1 MIRHGAWLLIPLQAL
16 LLQAPAVLAETSQ
29 TKFEL
34 QLPLSPVCR
43 ALSRDCMTPSQ
54 WARFCRNHALLP
66 SPLGWFPKGCH
77 DVLEGSEIV
86 ETPEPEPPIRFLPE
100 DHTGPVCLALLPGC
114 MTRSQWA
121 DECEGRR
128 ARDPDYVYPRSC
140 REALEPQET
149 QDAAEVA
156 E

>member
-1 MIRHGAWLLIPLQAL
+1 MLQHHAWLLI
-16 LLQAPAVLAETSQ
+16 LLQAPAVLAETSDTQ
-29 TKFEL
+29 FVPEGCRG
-34 QLPLSPVCR
+34 PVCM
-43 ALSRDCMTPSQ
+43 ALAPKCMTASQ
-54 WARFCRNHALLP
+54 WAKVCRTSPVFLWP
-66 SPLGWFPKGCH
+66 SSKSCR
-77 DVLEGSEIV
+77 DARAQARIAEN
-86 ETPEPEPPIRFLPE
+86 PEPEPPIRFLPE

-121 DECEGRR
+121 QVCEGWR
-128 ARDPDYVYPRSC
+128 ADDPDYVYPRSC

>member
-1 MIRHGAWLLIPLQAL
+1 MLRHGAWLLIPLQAL
-16 LLQAPAVLAETSQ
+16 LLQAPAVLAETC
-29 TKFEL
+29 
-34 QLPLSPVCR
+34 VD
-43 ALSRDCMTPSQ
+43 A
-54 WARFCRNHALLP
+54 
-66 SPLGWFPKGCH
+66 
-77 DVLEGSEIV
+77 LEGSEIV

-140 REALEPQET
+140 REALAPQET